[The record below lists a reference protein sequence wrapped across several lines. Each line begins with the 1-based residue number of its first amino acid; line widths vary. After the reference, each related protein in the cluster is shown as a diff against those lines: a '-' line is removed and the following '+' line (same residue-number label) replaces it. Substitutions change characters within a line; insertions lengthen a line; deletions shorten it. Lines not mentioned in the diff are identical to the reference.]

1 MYMVRFE
8 NSGKIINMILGYIH
22 VHSEGMAMSSS
33 NQEKWTAEFQFLL
46 YFNIKEMTW
55 FSENIICM
63 KLSWT
68 CSSFVS
74 MLPVH
79 NPN

>member
-46 YFNIKEMTW
+46 YFNIKEMT
-55 FSENIICM
+55 
-63 KLSWT
+63 
-68 CSSFVS
+68 
-74 MLPVH
+74 
-79 NPN
+79 